1 MRLELF
7 SGVLHEP
14 CTLSWTVRYDEDSS
28 NKLNIGEDYWEG
40 SANNTRVFFE
50 YCILYH
56 TIRIEGYFKYNLM
69 ILVILTTVLP
79 SLMFISIH
87 FISTR
92 FVL

>member
-14 CTLSWTVRYDEDSS
+14 CTLSWTVRYEGDS
-28 NKLNIGEDYWEG
+28 NTKVNIGEDYWKG

-50 YCILYH
+50 YCILYQ
-56 TIRIEGYFKYNLM
+56 TIRIDGYFKYSMM
-69 ILVILTTVLP
+69 ILVIPTVVLLP
-79 SLMFISIH
+79 LMFISIH
-87 FISTR
+87 FTSTR